1 MFCFLILKD
10 ITCMLPYQQNEN
22 KTLNFKHSDSEP
34 VYSQTKSTAK
44 EAQQMIKK
52 RLGSKRCNIEKIL
65 VKHDKVIDG
74 AIFTL
79 H

>member
-22 KTLNFKHSDSEP
+22 KTLNVKHSDSEP

-52 RLGSKRCNIEKIL
+52 KTRFKKLQYRKNIGE
-65 VKHDKVIDG
+65 
-74 AIFTL
+74 TW
-79 H
+79 

>member
-1 MFCFLILKD
+1 
-10 ITCMLPYQQNEN
+10 MLPYQQNEN
-22 KTLNFKHSDSEP
+22 KTLNVKHSDSEP

-44 EAQQMIKK
+44 EAK
-52 RLGSKRCNIEKIL
+52 LGSKRCNIEKIL